1 MVAPLIP
8 LGIQAG
14 RVLLP
19 KALKYAGKA
28 YSAYY
33 YGSAAKSAAQG
44 DFQPLTDAA
53 SFKLLNKAPKLLK
66 ADVGVIVSKGLGR
79 TGKGPVKVKYPKGKP
94 ADSSTVFDRAGKR
107 KIKPNEETFKY
118 SAGKRKQVIGYVK
131 RKDGVYTDRKGNIAT
146 HAPNTMGSGSS
157 IKMFQ
162 LDPSGRIKKGGT
174 HTRYLGKDYQ
184 NKVKDYSAISDKPK
198 ADLGVKY
205 MEKRYTDVRSEQ
217 QSLNKIASKT
227 VDKLKKLGDKN
238 NRLLVTK
245 GDIDSIGMAVRIKRM
260 ADRQGVNTTIVK
272 NPISVKAGKS
282 IATKD
287 KGRYKIEQFNRES
300 AADHGSKFNPVRA
313 EQMDMIRKR
322 STVGAVFKSKAR
334 NRFIVPV
341 RDVVRDKVIKTVDQD
356 GLSDEMLLKT
366 PASAVKSYFKY
377 LTGRL
382 NKNISGPAFGRK
394 GKYYVVG
401 NRTIDKLDSSII
413 KTTPNKLKRFGK
425 KVESDAIKSVGKG
438 TRINKQAYK
447 KYPHTELDIGKDFKS
462 MKLQKGSIERS
473 DKIDKAIKKILNK
486 KKK

>member
-1 MVAPLIP
+1 M
-8 LGIQAG
+8 
-14 RVLLP
+14 
-19 KALKYAGKA
+19 
-28 YSAYY
+28 
-33 YGSAAKSAAQG
+33 
-44 DFQPLTDAA
+44 
-53 SFKLLNKAPKLLK
+53 
-66 ADVGVIVSKGLGR
+66 GR

-94 ADSSTVFDRAGKR
+94 ADSSTVFDRAGTR

-118 SAGKRKQVIGYVK
+118 STGKRKQVIGYVK

-146 HAPNTMGSGSS
+146 HAPNTMGSGSN
-157 IKMFQ
+157 IKLFQ

-174 HTRYLGKDYQ
+174 HTRHLGKDYQ
-184 NKVKDYSAISDKPK
+184 NKAKDYSAISDKPK

-217 QSLNKIASKT
+217 QSLDKIASKT

-245 GDIDSIGMAVRIKRM
+245 GDKDSIGMAVRIKRI
-260 ADRQGVNTTIVK
+260 ADKEGVNTTIVK
-272 NPISVKAGKS
+272 NPISVKAAKS

-300 AADHGSKFNPVRA
+300 AADYGSKFNPVRA

-341 RDVVRDKVIKTVDQD
+341 RDVVRDKVTK
-356 GLSDEMLLKT
+356 DEMLLKT

-413 KTTPNKLKRFGK
+413 KTTPNKLKKFSK
-425 KVESDAIKSVGKG
+425 KVESDAIQSVGKG
-438 TRINKQAYK
+438 TRISKKAYK
-447 KYPHTELDIGKDFKS
+447 KYPHSELDIRKDFKGRV
-462 MKLQKGSIERS
+462 LQKGSIERS